1 MDLVCASCLELKSVK
16 SCTSMSKIPEEKV
29 LKYCIESDLTRN
41 KNGHFYICTT
51 CKLSIMKDV
60 EPRRS
65 QKEIL
70 GLLEFP
76 VELMDELEQCCTRS
90 LKEINDPQKKY
101 LKLNRVEDYLLKP
114 VIPFI
119 RIGHLPRGR
128 YFQLKG
134 DLIMV
139 SANVEETMNQ
149 ILPRPQNLLPVAF
162 KRKIEYHGHFMA
174 EFIDRRKVQTYFKR
188 F

>member
-1 MDLVCASCLELKSVK
+1 
-16 SCTSMSKIPEEKV
+16 
-29 LKYCIESDLTRN
+29 
-41 KNGHFYICTT
+41 
-51 CKLSIMKDV
+51 MKDV

-90 LKEINDPQKKY
+90 LKEINDPEKKY

-139 SANVEETMNQ
+139 SADVEETMNK
-149 ILPRPQNLLPVAF
+149 ILPD
-162 KRKIEYHGHFMA
+162 RKICF
-174 EFIDRRKVQTYFKR
+174 Q
-188 F
+188 